1 MLGELHLSHSGQALR
16 MFKLR
21 DGDGCWIF
29 VVGSGNTLRL
39 GLLSAVLGGAG
50 ACVVDSSGLPTWDPR
65 APLAPG
71 LEVLFW
77 WLALCRSS
85 CWGEQR

>member
-1 MLGELHLSHSGQALR
+1 MLDLR
-16 MFKLR
+16 C
-21 DGDGCWIF
+21 G
-29 VVGSGNTLRL
+29 V
-39 GLLSAVLGGAG
+39 GLLSALTRQSWEEQAPVLWTALVSPLG
-50 ACVVDSSGLPTWDPR
+50 TPR

>member
-50 ACVVDSSGLPTWDPR
+50 ACVVDSSGLPVWDPSDGWR
-65 APLAPG
+65 CSFG
-71 LEVLFW
+71 GW
-77 WLALCRSS
+77 HY
-85 CWGEQR
+85 